1 MKNLKYYVVSF
12 VLFAALIL
20 VLFNNRAQLEAKAKN
35 DKISAYPVSITTV
48 EQKEVSNNI
57 ELVGTIVGENDV
69 QVVSEAQG
77 KVTGIFAEVGDYK
90 SAGSVIAQLDD
101 ELKKSAYETA
111 QVNLE
116 KSKKDFERY
125 ETLYKNKSVS
135 DVQYEQ
141 AKLAYYNAQSQYVA
155 AKKDYENTRITA
167 PISGII
173 TSRNIDMG
181 TFVNKN
187 MPVANIVDISKLK
200 VKVGVAE
207 TDVFS
212 LKKGDKVTVTTDV
225 YPGVQ
230 FSGTI
235 ATISDKGDQAHNYPV
250 EISLKNSRE
259 HPLKSGMFGKVT
271 FISRSRVPKLVV
283 SRDALLGS
291 IKEPQVY
298 VVENGTAHLRNVT
311 VGNTYDN
318 NLEVLEGLKAGDKV
332 VVNGQNNLEE
342 NTAVYVVNKDQEK

>member
-1 MKNLKYYVVSF
+1 MKNLKYYVISF

-35 DKISAYPVSITTV
+35 DKISAYPVTVSTV
-48 EQKEVSNNI
+48 EKKEVSNNI

-77 KVTGIFAEVGDYK
+77 KVTAIFANVGDYR

-101 ELKKSAYETA
+101 ELKASAYQTA
-111 QVNLE
+111 QVNFE

-125 ETLYKNKSVS
+125 DALYKNKSVS

-141 AKLAYYNAQSQYVA
+141 AKLAYYNAQSQCVA
-155 AKKDYENTRITA
+155 AKKDYENTKITA

-173 TSRNIDMG
+173 TARNIDMG

-187 MPVANIVDISKLK
+187 MPVANIVDISRLK

-207 TDVFS
+207 KDVFS
-212 LKKGDKVTVTTDV
+212 LRKGDKAVVTTDV

-230 FSGTI
+230 FAGTI
-235 ATISDKGDQAHNYPV
+235 ATIGDQGDQAHNYPV
-250 EISLKNSRE
+250 EISLVNSKE
-259 HPLKSGMFGKVT
+259 HPLKSGMFGKVSFVSKT
-271 FISRSRVPKLVV
+271 TQPRLIV

-291 IKEPQVY
+291 IKNPQVF
-298 VVENGTAHLRNVT
+298 VVENGTVHLKDVT
-311 VGNTYDN
+311 VGAAYDN
-318 NLEVLEGLKAGDKV
+318 NLEVIKGLKSGDKV

-342 NTAVYVVNKDQEK
+342 NTAVYVINQD